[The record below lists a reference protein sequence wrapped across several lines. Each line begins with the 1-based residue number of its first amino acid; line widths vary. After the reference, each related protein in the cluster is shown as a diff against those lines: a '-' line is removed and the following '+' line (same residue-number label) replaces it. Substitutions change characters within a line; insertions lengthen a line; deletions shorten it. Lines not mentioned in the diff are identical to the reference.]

1 MRFFRISSL
10 ILLFLLTPIQ
20 ASGVPQESE
29 ATTIQLQEY
38 SAAELSADFIVSRIG
53 EWGSVP
59 NIRICKNA
67 PVTEEQVRKAM
78 EWWSVRGYRFGEVTP
93 DTVDFGCLFGE
104 QSGSILIELASGESY
119 DEKYIATTLIYHTL
133 LDEDVENI
141 EVFSARIRMKGDIRE
156 RVLEHELGHALGFL
170 HYNRTGHLMNEEWLF
185 GGWNDRGLLSN

>member
-67 PVTEEQVRKAM
+67 PVTEEQVRKAI